1 MFWPVR
7 GVLMDSKLQVH
18 EELLIELLVV
28 FLVLDDLGEHFEAL
42 LDNYL
47 LADLQDSVL
56 LQGISGDV

>member
-1 MFWPVR
+1 
-7 GVLMDSKLQVH
+7 
-18 EELLIELLVV
+18 
-28 FLVLDDLGEHFEAL
+28 LVLDDLGEHFEAL